1 MGLSLDLDGPLRHLG
16 NPLLLVRDLSVFT
29 ESQIVEEVGGGLCSP
44 QSAYASQNKP
54 MSALWLPTDP
64 ESGAAPTVNSS
75 SRSSSPSKVMDEGKV
90 KSAVIL
96 NCY

>member
-1 MGLSLDLDGPLRHLG
+1 MCSQSLRLWRKWAEAFVVLQNVYTCL
-16 NPLLLVRDLSVFT
+16 
-29 ESQIVEEVGGGLCSP
+29 
-44 QSAYASQNKP
+44 NKP
-54 MSALWLPTDP
+54 KSALWLPTDP
-64 ESGAAPTVNSS
+64 ESGAVPTVNSS